1 MLAVATVM
9 FIVTLAL
16 WTSNRNRDWRN
27 ERTLWSDVLRKDPS
41 NPRAHLS
48 LGLEFLADGEYSKA
62 QAMFEKALAV
72 APKNGY
78 AHLLRGYL
86 YQLSDQNTLALES
99 YTRAVE
105 LNLRSTYA
113 LYYRGELLSKMGR
126 YPEAIT
132 DFERVLRLKHYF
144 TDARHSLAL
153 AYLKQQDLTQG
164 EQHCELILKV
174 DRRDFRAYQCLGRIL
189 MEQRDFESAS
199 RIYERGL
206 AFLPANQEL
215 WRDLSLTYAARGMFG
230 PALAARQKSI
240 AFASPSPN

>member
-16 WTSNRNRDWRN
+16 WTANRNRDWRN

-41 NPRAHLS
+41 NPRAHLT

-86 YQLSDQNTLALES
+86 YQVSDQNTLALES

-105 LNLRSTYA
+105 LNPRSTHA
-113 LYYRGELLSKMGR
+113 LYYRGELLARMGQDS
-126 YPEAIT
+126 EAIK
-132 DFERVLRLKHYF
+132 DFERVLILKRNF
-144 TDARHSLAL
+144 TDARFSLAMT
-153 AYLKQQDLTQG
+153 YLKRHDLTQG
-164 EQHCELILKV
+164 KQHCELILKI

-189 MEQRDFESAS
+189 MEQQDFEGAS

-206 AFLPANQEL
+206 GFLPANTEL

-230 PALAARQKSI
+230 PALAARQRSSTL
-240 AFASPSPN
+240 ATSPN